1 MIYSSKIFK
10 DAQRLNDL
18 DGWGLKCLQERRIL
32 WAIGGRKLFLNT
44 NFHPDMPD
52 LVYLSECFITG
63 SALPGEKLWQ
73 TNKMNSKISKK
84 VRAPS
89 HISIRTVC
97 AQTELCARPKLRI
110 HHRLPN
116 LSSLATSM
124 GAWLLHAVSSLCGSN
139 VVASPIPT
147 KVYGYTSP
155 SS

>member
-63 SALPGEKLWQ
+63 IALPGEKLWQ
-73 TNKMNSKISKK
+73 TNKMNSK
-84 VRAPS
+84 
-89 HISIRTVC
+89 
-97 AQTELCARPKLRI
+97 
-110 HHRLPN
+110 
-116 LSSLATSM
+116 
-124 GAWLLHAVSSLCGSN
+124 
-139 VVASPIPT
+139 
-147 KVYGYTSP
+147 
-155 SS
+155 